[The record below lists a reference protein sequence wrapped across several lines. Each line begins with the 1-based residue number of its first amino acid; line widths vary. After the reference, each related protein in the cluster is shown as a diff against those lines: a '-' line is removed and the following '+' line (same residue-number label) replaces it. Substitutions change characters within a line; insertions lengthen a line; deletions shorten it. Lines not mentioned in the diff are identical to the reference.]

1 METLAIYPDT
11 MNKATKYAL
20 MSAAGEKLQNYA
32 GQTINVTAYVL
43 YENTDVK
50 TGEVIET
57 LGMLIDDERVTGTI
71 SQSFIR
77 EFKRIIEC
85 WKDEPLPPIAV
96 KTGRSNKGRDYLTC
110 GVDIKPQR

>member
-1 METLAIYPDT
+1 METLAIYPEN

-50 TGEVIET
+50 TGEVIGKRDFSKANFK
-57 LGMLIDDERVTGTI
+57 LDVLDI
-71 SQSFIR
+71 SIGLSIH
-77 EFKRIIEC
+77 
-85 WKDEPLPPIAV
+85 L
-96 KTGRSNKGRDYLTC
+96 
-110 GVDIKPQR
+110 